1 MVQTLVHD
9 ELGHHEGCW
18 MAADFNAFQTPA
30 CLERILASRLTL
42 DPIAIPLQL
51 LNWELEYQ
59 SPCTCIVFPP

>member
-9 ELGHHEGCW
+9 ELDYHEGCW
-18 MAADFNAFQTPA
+18 MAADFNAFQLLP
-30 CLERILASRLTL
+30 LERILDSRLTL

-59 SPCTCIVFPP
+59 SPCTCTVLPP